1 MLYTSAAHTAHCLSG
16 SSSVVPVKDEEQSVS
31 PTANI
36 SIVMLGISSVVQNI
50 ALLHAKE
57 PIQVFLIPLMLYGAK
72 YLCRVRFACSCGL
85 YYKN

>member
-1 MLYTSAAHTAHCLSG
+1 MLYTSATHTVHCLSG

-31 PTANI
+31 HTANV

-57 PIQVFLIPLMLYGAK
+57 PIQVFFIPLMLCGAK
-72 YLCRVRFACSCGL
+72 YLCRV
-85 YYKN
+85 